1 MREDTLGPPP
11 DGARGG
17 TRTQVEWV
25 ELGSGLF
32 AIHLLA
38 FEAVEI
44 VPYPGRS
51 FQNMFY
57 HHARVLGD
65 GILDA
70 TPLYP
75 QSWVEH
81 RRGGEGRGGSFIYK
95 TNHGRA
101 GHGIV
106 PANVLRD
113 RISNG
118 VLFLPCARDTIVI
131 QPEHSVL
138 CFLWRDGHSSPN
150 SFLSK
155 TSAGGLMVAP
165 ELACRAPHMAS
176 TSQQAFEAVADRSR
190 RA

>member
-17 TRTQVEWV
+17 ARTQVEWV

-81 RRGGEGRGGSFIYK
+81 RRHGRGGEGRGE
-95 TNHGRA
+95 
-101 GHGIV
+101 V
-106 PANVLRD
+106 
-113 RISNG
+113 
-118 VLFLPCARDTIVI
+118 
-131 QPEHSVL
+131 
-138 CFLWRDGHSSPN
+138 GHS
-150 SFLSK
+150 FTK
-155 TSAGGLMVAP
+155 RIMGGLDM
-165 ELACRAPHMAS
+165 E
-176 TSQQAFEAVADRSR
+176 
-190 RA
+190 